1 MVFSV
6 CLSRKLIPYFMI
18 LALMGSFNSCAKR
31 VAVRHHRGCCG
42 CCALWHQETSTIQGC
57 QFTPNLLILCYCIVL
72 VALAAPVANQN
83 FTPNKMG
90 CYSYY
95 YQVQSVMC
103 TRHHMP
109 SDLFSLITL
118 LFTVTLSVLVLV
130 VSTAASVPTSL
141 YRRTSQQN

>member
-1 MVFSV
+1 MLKEWQSDITHGLGCWGYCRF
-6 CLSRKLIPYFMI
+6 
-18 LALMGSFNSCAKR
+18 
-31 VAVRHHRGCCG
+31 VAQKPAPSGDANLC
-42 CCALWHQETSTIQGC
+42 
-57 QFTPNLLILCYCIVL
+57 PNLLILCYCIVL
-72 VALAAPVANQN
+72 VALVAPVANQN

-109 SDLFSLITL
+109 SDLFSLIIL